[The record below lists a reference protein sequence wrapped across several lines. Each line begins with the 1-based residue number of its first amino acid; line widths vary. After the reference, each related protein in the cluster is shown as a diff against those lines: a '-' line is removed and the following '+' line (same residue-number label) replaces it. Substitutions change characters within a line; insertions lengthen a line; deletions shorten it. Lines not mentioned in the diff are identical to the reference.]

1 MVIWAMW
8 AQWALPVV
16 AAASDASA
24 CSRRAR
30 RPHRAS
36 AGSLHQTRPG
46 GGAGGRWQLASA
58 QPPPGHGS
66 SLSARRACS
75 VKSTRLRDPGR
86 SGPPSHGPW
95 PWVSNAP
102 FHVTGPGVPPKAT
115 GDCPAHPR
123 FLART
128 RTLAVTRTLMS
139 QHLTTVPLCT
149 PRHGSHG
156 TTGFCAHIHHD
167 LTQATRHWH
176 TERLS

>member
-1 MVIWAMW
+1 MGGSEGHGGHLGHVGAMGP
-8 AQWALPVV
+8 ARCGGRCLLVLAGPTGPLR
-16 AAASDASA
+16 AA
-24 CSRRAR
+24 CTRRAR
-30 RPHRAS
+30 A
-36 AGSLHQTRPG
+36 
-46 GGAGGRWQLASA
+46 GGAGGRWQPASA
-58 QPPPGHGS
+58 QLPPGHGS

-75 VKSTRLRDPGR
+75 VKSTRLRDPG
-86 SGPPSHGPW
+86 PPSHGPW

-102 FHVTGPGVPPKAT
+102 FDVTGPGVPPKAT

-156 TTGFCAHIHHD
+156 TTGFV
-167 LTQATRHWH
+167 LTYISLTEAT
-176 TERLS
+176 